1 MFIDLFR
8 FILSVFI
15 KYINAGEKGQI
26 INIVCIFSLSLFGI
40 YIRVKTSL
48 KHRASLSFSDALFPW
63 RFLYSLLM
71 CLSFSLVQAITFLSD
86 LLVFLSSKALRCLSL
101 PFPIYLPTTI
111 SLPTIGALRSS
122 FPCNIVLTLAPTSL
136 FILYSS
142 LHRSPFLSLVRA
154 QSPCPCRTHVTR
166 ERRMS
171 VLSRFTILAA
181 LAASSFIECNEK
193 EHVRSI
199 FISPP
204 LQYRV
209 PRHPLFT

>member
-1 MFIDLFR
+1 
-8 FILSVFI
+8 
-15 KYINAGEKGQI
+15 
-26 INIVCIFSLSLFGI
+26 
-40 YIRVKTSL
+40 
-48 KHRASLSFSDALFPW
+48 
-63 RFLYSLLM
+63 M

-101 PFPIYLPTTI
+101 PFLIYLPTTI

-122 FPCNIVLTLAPTSL
+122 FPCNIVLALTPTSL

-171 VLSRFTILAA
+171 VLSRFAILAA

-209 PRHPLFT
+209 PRHPLFTQCSLCSFSASFSLRLFPLRRIKRIKSGLSLLLSSNTENPHAIAVAPIMNT